1 MVNIGEVK
9 FLSHCTTKTHSVNKL
24 LFFAGSQRR
33 FLYIGLFAK
42 FSRCNENWL
51 TALQTCKLIYNPL
64 PIPSH
69 WEMGSNEEGS
79 NSCVFRVWKE
89 IAKNWI
95 SCSLRY
101 LIFLICR
108 WLSYKTSYIKWQIIT
123 RTYINKWVN
132 NKRINISNRPLF
144 YNIIELNEYGE
155 FHIKNQCVDKE
166 MMLIYLISAFLW
178 LHQILSAS
186 WILTVGGEY
195 DM

>member
-1 MVNIGEVK
+1 
-9 FLSHCTTKTHSVNKL
+9 
-24 LFFAGSQRR
+24 
-33 FLYIGLFAK
+33 
-42 FSRCNENWL
+42 
-51 TALQTCKLIYNPL
+51 
-64 PIPSH
+64 
-69 WEMGSNEEGS
+69 MGSNEEGS

-89 IAKNWI
+89 ITKNWI

-186 WILTVGGEY
+186 WILTVDNGQFSISIILDSLDDSSSPWIY
-195 DM
+195 WKVK